1 MEKQFI
7 TEARRLQKLAGII
20 TESQIN
26 ENNPLYG
33 NDVEEFFRNLLDSY
47 YEGFQEW
54 DISDLDSTSDGGKV
68 EKFDVSYDEFGD
80 DYPYE
85 DLDYDVE
92 FEAEG
97 PYDENERSIKG
108 QVTVEPGEDGL
119 LFSIYYSPEEVKAWD
134 RD

>member
-1 MEKQFI
+1 MKKQFI
-7 TEARRLQKLAGII
+7 TEATRLQKLAGII

-33 NDVEEFFRNLLDSY
+33 NDVEEFFKNLLDSY

-54 DISDLDSTSDGGKV
+54 DITDLDSTPDGGKI
-68 EKFDVSYDEFGD
+68 EKFNVSYDEFGD

-85 DLDYDVE
+85 DLDHDIE

-97 PYDENERSIKG
+97 PYDNNERSVKG
-108 QVTVEPGEDGL
+108 QVTVEPGEDSL
-119 LFSIYYSPEEVKAWD
+119 LFSVYYSPEEVKAWD
-134 RD
+134 N

>member
-1 MEKQFI
+1 MDNFDLRKYLAEG
-7 TEARRLQKLAGII
+7 RLFK
-20 TESQIN
+20 
-26 ENNPLYG
+26 ENTNSSLYG
-33 NDVEEFFRNLLDSY
+33 NDVEEFFRNLLDSH
-47 YEGFQEW
+47 YEGFEEW
-54 DISDLDSTSDGGKV
+54 DINNLDSTPDGGKI

-97 PYDENERSIKG
+97 PYDENERSVKG
-108 QVTVEPGEDGL
+108 QVTVEPGEDSL

-134 RD
+134 N

>member
-1 MEKQFI
+1 MENFDLKKYLA
-7 TEARRLQKLAGII
+7 ESRLLK
-20 TESQIN
+20 
-26 ENNPLYG
+26 ENTNSSLYG

-54 DISDLDSTSDGGKV
+54 DINDLDSTSDGGKV
-68 EKFDVSYDEFGD
+68 EKFDVSYDEFGN

-97 PYDENERSIKG
+97 PYDSNERSVKG
-108 QVTVEPGEDGL
+108 QVIVEPGEDGL

-134 RD
+134 N